1 MLNYH
6 KMNNTDNNIVE
17 FKPNGLATGIGSFP
31 HSDPDQA
38 LELIDKYFPEAPA
51 WPQLPKRGLKENMC
65 PQFSQGMPSLLLNL
79 EEKKI
84 SFLIGDDLMA
94 EMEAFYMKVIEDD
107 LDYFALTPDYALG
120 FGALISHLKDSGR
133 PPYIK
138 GCVTGPIT
146 FGLTVTDQDRKPSL
160 YYTELFDAMTK
171 TIAMKARWQVKQLA
185 PFCEKVIIFIDEP
198 YLASVGSALISLK
211 VEEVIEKLNEVIA
224 AIHNEGAITGI
235 HCCANTDWSILMR
248 TDVDIISFDA
258 FGYAKN
264 LLLYTDQIRNYFDR
278 GGVLAWGITPST
290 DDIDGEDSSSLWDR
304 LMESWEKL
312 EEAGFP
318 RRELIDRSLITPSC
332 GMGTVTTAQCEKIM
346 RVNLEISE
354 RVKDLS

>member
-1 MLNYH
+1 
-6 KMNNTDNNIVE
+6 MNNTDKSIVE
-17 FKPNGLATGIGSFP
+17 FKPGGMATGIGSFP
-31 HSDPDQA
+31 HSDPEQA
-38 LELIDKYFPEAPA
+38 LELIDKYFPDAPA
-51 WPQLPKRGLKENMC
+51 WPQLPKLGLKENMC
-65 PQFSQGMPSLLLNL
+65 PQFSQGMPGLILDLD
-79 EEKKI
+79 EKKI
-84 SFLIGDDLMA
+84 SFLIGEDLMA

-107 LDYFALTPDYALG
+107 LGYFALTPDYALG

-133 PPYIK
+133 RPYIK

-160 YYTELFDAMTK
+160 YYPELFDAMTK
-171 TIAMKARWQVKQLA
+171 TIAMKARWQVKQLD

-211 VEEVIEKLNEVIA
+211 VDEVIEKLNEVIT

-248 TDVDIISFDA
+248 TEVDIISFDA

-264 LLLYTDQIRNYFDR
+264 LLLYTDWIRKYFDR

-290 DDIDGEDSSSLWDR
+290 DDIDRVDAALLWEV
-304 LMESWEKL
+304 LMESWGKL
-312 EEAGFP
+312 EESGFS
-318 RRELIDRSLITPSC
+318 RKELIERSLITPSC
-332 GMGTVTTAQCEKIM
+332 GMGTVTVEQCGKIM
-346 RVNLEISE
+346 RVNFEISE
-354 RVKDLS
+354 KVRALG